1 VKWLLRKILILAG
14 GGGHTGY
21 AQILADELKGRA
33 ELSFLSPDDE
43 PISVR
48 RLEGYGPVRTMTKP
62 RHPTTPALT
71 FMWRLL
77 KAFFES
83 LSRVPSDID
92 VVVSTG
98 SSFCVPPA
106 IVAWMKRI
114 PVVNLESRV
123 KFTKP
128 SGTASLLRRFS
139 RLTALQWEEQKGF
152 LEGTV
157 FGPLLPRRLVE
168 PSDGGYILVSG
179 GTYGYKELFDALD
192 ETDLENVVLQTGK
205 IDGGSYAKAHPGWR
219 VMPYSDRFYE
229 LIAGARVVVSPP
241 GGTPVEA
248 VAYGKPVV
256 IVEYP
261 AWTKAADLEET
272 RLFAEKIGA
281 SLITDVTAEKLVSA
295 IEEAQHRPPKV
306 LEAGNKGLV
315 EAILSI
321 AGHGNV

>member
-1 VKWLLRKILILAG
+1 LRKILILAG

-21 AQILADELKGRA
+21 AQILAEGLKGRA
-33 ELSFLSPDDE
+33 ELSFLAPDDE
-43 PISVR
+43 PISVK
-48 RLEGYGPVRTMTKP
+48 RLEGYGPVMTMTKP
-62 RHPTTPALT
+62 RHPTTPALS
-71 FMWRLL
+71 FAWRLI
-77 KAFFES
+77 KAFYQA
-83 LSRVPSDID
+83 LNRVPSGVD

-98 SSFCVPPA
+98 SNFCVPPA
-106 IVAWMKRI
+106 IVAWIRGI

-128 SGTASLLRRFS
+128 SETASLLRRFS
-139 RLTALQWEEQKGF
+139 RLTALQWEEQRVF
-152 LEGTV
+152 LEGRV

-168 PSDGGYILVSG
+168 PRDGGYVLVSG

-205 IDGGSYAKAHPGWR
+205 IDGGSYAKTHPSWR
-219 VMPYSDRFYE
+219 VISYSDRFYE

-261 AWTKAADLEET
+261 PWTRAADPEET
-272 RLFAEKIGA
+272 RLFAERIGA
-281 SLITDVTAEKLVSA
+281 SLIIEVTADNLVSA
-295 IEEAQHRPPKV
+295 IEESQRRPPRT
-306 LEAGNKGLV
+306 LEAGNEELV

-321 AGHGNV
+321 AGHDHV

>member
-1 VKWLLRKILILAG
+1 MRKILILAG

-21 AQILADELKGRA
+21 AQILAEELKGRA

-43 PISVR
+43 QISAR
-48 RLEGYGPVRTMTKP
+48 RLEGYGTIRTMTKP
-62 RHPTTPALT
+62 RHPMTPTLT
-71 FMWRLL
+71 FTWRLL

-83 LSRVPSDID
+83 LSRVPSDIN
-92 VVVSTG
+92 VIVSTG

-106 IVAWMKRI
+106 IVAWIKRI

-123 KFTKP
+123 KFTRP
-128 SGTASLLRRFS
+128 SETASFLRRFS
-139 RLTALQWEEQKGF
+139 RLTALQWEEQKAF

-168 PSDGGYILVSG
+168 PKDGGYILVSG

-192 ETDLENVVLQTGK
+192 ETYLENVVLQTGK
-205 IDGGSYAKAHPGWR
+205 IDGSSYAKAHPEWR
-219 VMPYSDRFYE
+219 VMSYSDRFYE
-229 LIAGARVVVSPP
+229 LIAGASVVVSPP

-261 AWTKAADLEET
+261 EWTKAADLEET

-281 SLITDVTAEKLVSA
+281 SLITNVTSRKLVSA
-295 IEEAQHRPPKV
+295 IEEAKYKPPVV

>member
-1 VKWLLRKILILAG
+1 MKKILILAG

-21 AQILADELKGRA
+21 AQILAEELKGRM
-33 ELSFLSPDDE
+33 ELSFLAPDDE

-62 RHPTTPALT
+62 RHPTTPTLT
-71 FMWRLL
+71 FTWRLF
-77 KAFFES
+77 KAFYEA

-106 IVAWMKRI
+106 IVAWMRGI

-123 KFTKP
+123 KLTKP

-139 RLTALQWEEQKGF
+139 RLTALQWEEQRVF
-152 LEGTV
+152 LEGRV

-168 PSDGGYILVSG
+168 PRDGGYVLVSG

-205 IDGGSYAKAHPGWR
+205 IDGGSYAKAHLGWR
-219 VMPYSDRFYE
+219 VLSYSDRFYE

-261 AWTKAADLEET
+261 AWTKAADPEET

-281 SLITDVTAEKLVSA
+281 SLMTDVTAEKLVSA
-295 IEEAQHRPPKV
+295 INEAQRKPSKV
-306 LEAGNKGLV
+306 LEAGNEELV

-321 AGHGNV
+321 AGHDNV